1 VASETRSPLRV
12 GIVSTGLIAGFT
24 TTAMAA
30 SKGCQPVAVSS
41 RTRAAADAFAGQHGL
56 AHVFDDWRHMVAS
69 PHIDAVYVA
78 TPTAPREA
86 IAVFAAQ
93 QGKHVLAEKPFAS
106 LASLTAITAAC
117 QAAGVAFMDATHFT
131 HHPRAALLRATLHQR
146 IGKVLAV
153 RSSFYFPNNDR
164 SNVRFD
170 VSQEPMGAVGDMA
183 WYTARAV
190 AEFTPADATPVHSA
204 GVLTRDAATG
214 AAVHGAGVLRLSD
227 GCTATWDVGYDCGT
241 CTMDLQLLGERGAI
255 SLDDFVL
262 DWAQGFMLATPGYP
276 VGFSQRCG
284 VVNPAGFEW
293 VPTPSPQS
301 QSVLMM
307 EDFAA
312 LAGAPVGAAAA
323 ASIALSQRTQALL
336 DSAWH
341 SLHGG

>member
-1 VASETRSPLRV
+1 VPNDLSAPLRV
-12 GIVSTGLIAGFT
+12 GVVSTGLIAGFT
-24 TTAMAA
+24 TTAIAA
-30 SKGCQPVAVSS
+30 SVGCQPVAVSS
-41 RTRAAADAFAGQHGL
+41 RRRDTAQAFAGRHGL
-56 AHVFDDWRHMVAS
+56 AHAFDDWREMVAS

-117 QAAGVAFMDATHFT
+117 QSAGVAFMDATHFT
-131 HHPRAALLRATLHQR
+131 HHPRAALLRATLPAR

-153 RSSFYFPNNDR
+153 RSSFFFPNSDR

-170 VSQEPMGAVGDMA
+170 TTQEPMGSVGDMA
-183 WYTARAV
+183 WYTARAL
-190 AEFTPADATPVHSA
+190 AEFTPADATPVYSA
-204 GVLTRDAATG
+204 GVVTRDTASG

-227 GCTATWDVGYDCGT
+227 GCTATWDAGYDCGT
-241 CTMDLQLLGERGAI
+241 CTMDLQLLGERGAV

-262 DWAQGFMLATPGYP
+262 DWARGFMLAAQDHD

-293 VPTPSPQS
+293 VSTPSAAA

-307 EDFAA
+307 ESFAA
-312 LAGAPVGAAAA
+312 LARKPAGAAAL
-323 ASIALSQRTQALL
+323 ASIALSLRTQTIL
-336 DSAWH
+336 DATWH
-341 SLHGG
+341 SLHAA